1 MEPNDHN
8 LFYLQT
14 KAVKSGHLMDFSGKV
29 HFKEQDDR
37 AIISGMS
44 EEQIK
49 VINE

>member
-14 KAVKSGHLMDFSGKV
+14 KVAKSGHLIDFSGKE
-29 HFKEQDDR
+29 HLKEQDDR
-37 AIISGMS
+37 AIITGMS
-44 EEQIK
+44 EEQMK